1 MKKSVFSRKLLITA
15 VSATVLMGNQVYAND
30 TNSLTEIV
38 VTAQKREQSIMDI
51 PFAISAFDEAE
62 IKARG
67 ATDIKDLQYSI
78 PGLSI
83 TSNQPGQDRVQIR
96 GASAGTGIGLPT
108 VGRYMDEVSVSSD
121 ATQRALDIP
130 LLDISRVEV
139 LRGPQGTLYGAGSI
153 GGTIKFISN
162 SPNLEK
168 TSGSLGLG
176 LNSVDDGGNGSEFNG
191 VVNLP
196 LIADKLAIRIAASTE
211 DIAGW
216 IDNTEMG
223 KSDVNEAERDFVR
236 IKLLYKPSETF
247 DASLM
252 WMHYDF
258 EQDNNNHELSKSG
271 FDLLNVDN
279 RGATDMRTAS
289 TPFATPTSDEWDL
302 LNLVLNVEIENAN
315 IISSTGY
322 LDRKINFLSETV
334 NAFFPPGMYGS
345 FEIDDRETEMFTQ
358 EIRMNSTWDNPLN
371 YTVGAFYRRTD
382 TAQTQ
387 TISFPAVFG
396 APPSVSKG
404 TAPVDSQSWAIF
416 GELSYKYSDRLTA
429 SFGLRYFEED
439 QEPSIFLLRGPA
451 PMDISP
457 ENQSF
462 DAVTPRLNL
471 LWAVSENTSVYGTI
485 SKGFRSGGIN
495 GFGSSIPSFDPEEAM
510 LYEVGVRGTFLDG
523 RGYIDGAVYHMDYDD
538 VQVTIAE
545 AGRARTTNVDSASGA
560 GVDLAVGLNLTEDL
574 SLNVTAGYIGQE
586 YDKVATTGPS
596 DVAEGDA
603 SQYTPEFTA
612 SASLAYDFDW
622 NGDVGGMARLDLSHA
637 DGFSV
642 FIRTFPGQPVIETE
656 PLTYLSFRIG
666 AVTDT
671 WQVVLSADNLLDE
684 TDQVFPGGAF
694 ALDTYPRPRT
704 LSVKMDYNF

>member
-1 MKKSVFSRKLLITA
+1 MKKTVFSRKLLMTA
-15 VSATVLMGNQVYAND
+15 VSATVLLSNQAYTSDAS
-30 TNSLTEIV
+30 SLDEII

-51 PFAISAFDEAE
+51 PFAISAFNEAE

-83 TSNQPGQDRVQIR
+83 TNNLPGQDRVQIR
-96 GASAGTGIGLPT
+96 GASAGAGFGLPT
-108 VGRYMDEVSVSSD
+108 VGRYLDEVSVSSD
-121 ATQRALDIP
+121 QSARTLDVP
-130 LLDISRVEV
+130 LLDIGRVEV

-162 SPNLEK
+162 SPDLEE

-176 LNSVDDGGNGSEFNG
+176 FNSVDDGGNGSELSG
-191 VVNLP
+191 VINLP
-196 LIADKLAIRIAASTE
+196 LIEDKLAIRIAASSE

-223 KSDVNEAERDFVR
+223 KSDVNEAERNFVR
-236 IKLLYKPSETF
+236 TKLLYKPSETF
-247 DASLM
+247 NASLM

-271 FDLLNVDN
+271 FNLLNVDN
-279 RGATDMRTAS
+279 RGASDGRTAS

-302 LNLVLNVEIENAN
+302 LNLVLNFEIQNAS
-315 IISSTGY
+315 IVSSTGY

-371 YTVGAFYRRTD
+371 YTVGAFYRKTD
-382 TAQTQ
+382 TSQTQ
-387 TISFPAVFG
+387 TNSFPAVFG
-396 APPSVSKG
+396 APPSVVTG
-404 TAPVDSQSWAIF
+404 TAPVDSKSWAVF
-416 GELSYKYSDRLTA
+416 GELSYKYSERLTA
-429 SFGLRYFEED
+429 SLGLRYFEED
-439 QEPSIFLLRGPA
+439 QEPLLFRLGGPA
-451 PMDISP
+451 PMNISP
-457 ENQSF
+457 EGQSF

-471 LWAVSENTSVYGTI
+471 LWAVSESASVYGTI

-495 GFGSSIPSFDPEEAM
+495 GFGSSIPRFDPEEAM
-510 LYEVGVRGTFLDG
+510 LYEVGGRGTFLDG
-523 RGYIDGAVYHMDYDD
+523 RVYVDGAIYYMDYDD
-538 VQVTIAE
+538 VQTTIAE
-545 AGRARTTNVDSASGA
+545 AGRSRTTNVDSASGA
-560 GVDLAVGLNLTEDL
+560 GVDLAVVVNLTEDL

-622 NGDVGGMARLDLSHA
+622 SGDLGGMARLDLSHA

-656 PLTYLSFRIG
+656 PLTYLSFRVG
-666 AVTDT
+666 AMTET
-671 WQVVLSADNLLDE
+671 WQIVLSADNLLDE
-684 TDQVFPGGAF
+684 KDQVFPGGAF